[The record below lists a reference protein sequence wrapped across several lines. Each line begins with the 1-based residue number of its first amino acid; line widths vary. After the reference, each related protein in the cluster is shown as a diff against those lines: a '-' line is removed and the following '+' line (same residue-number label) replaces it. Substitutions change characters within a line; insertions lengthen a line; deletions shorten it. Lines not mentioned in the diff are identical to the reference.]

1 MFDSM
6 IQQARGVATSGL
18 SRVELEGVVA
28 GSGRVIAAL
37 SALQT
42 RCATE
47 IEALEDGGVNS
58 KTVLRE
64 AGRMSTRSANTVAKT
79 AAGLAEMPKLAESLA
94 DGAITVEHA
103 AVAVAAAA
111 KTSAEQVEDELSK
124 LAETSSVDVFTE
136 QSRRWVN
143 RNQPDDGAELDQQ
156 QRHNRL
162 FKHWVNEAGM
172 GVLLAEL
179 DPTSYQQAVKAINVE
194 YDRMWRDDGGRDGTP
209 DDVRTTP
216 QRLADAFVAL
226 ISDPGRRGPG
236 STRMQ
241 LIAVADIERLRSDHP
256 TGVAEIV
263 GGEALPQTVLER
275 LMCIATVTGVV
286 FDGKGQPIWV
296 GRDHRF
302 TPPKLK
308 SKPSSRVTGTAGAAD
323 CAAGAEHCEIHHIVP
338 WEQGGLTDI
347 DKMCL
352 ACSALP
358 PQHPRPRLHRHQ
370 NQHRLQNHQPQQP
383 TKRPLTPTP
392 RPVPDELTTR
402 DRPGFGGMT
411 HQPNHQHLTQNSTA
425 QRTPG
430 GNTGACRVGGWL
442 GFDELVSLVAR
453 QGARSPRPRRIS
465 RSHRLHEL
473 EAVAEGVEGRGLGGN
488 RRSR

>member
-1 MFDSM
+1 MFDLM

-18 SRVELEGVVA
+18 SRVELEGLVA

-37 SALQT
+37 NALQT

-47 IEALEDGGVNS
+47 IEALNDGGVNS

-111 KTSAEQVEDELSK
+111 KTSTEQVDNELSK

-143 RNQPDDGAELDQQ
+143 RNQPDDGAELYQQ

-194 YDRMWRDDGGRDGTP
+194 YDRMWRDDGGRDGKP
-209 DDVRTTP
+209 DDVRTAK

-226 ISDPGRRGPG
+226 ITDPGVDEGQVAQG
-236 STRMQ
+236 CNSSLW
-241 LIAVADIERLRSDHP
+241 LILNAYAADHP

-296 GRDHRF
+296 GRDRRF
-302 TPPKLK
+302 PTEAQIKAIIA
-308 SKPSSRVTGTAGAAD
+308 RDRTCRGTG
-323 CAAGAEHCEIHHIVP
+323 CAAGPERCEIHHIVP
-338 WEQGGLTDI
+338 WEEGGLTDI

-352 ACSALP
+352 ACP
-358 PQHPRPRLHRHQ
+358 HCHH
-370 NQHRLQNHQPQQP
+370 NIH
-383 TKRPLTPTP
+383 
-392 RPVPDELTTR
+392 
-402 DRPGFGGMT
+402 DRGYIVIKT
-411 HQPNHQHLTQNSTA
+411 
-425 QRTPG
+425 
-430 GNTGACRVGGWL
+430 NTGYKIINPNNPPNG
-442 GFDELVSLVAR
+442 
-453 QGARSPRPRRIS
+453 P
-465 RSHRLHEL
+465 
-473 EAVAEGVEGRGLGGN
+473 
-488 RRSR
+488 